1 MKKLAHTFAIPELG
15 ADRFCRIVTIG
26 ENGQIRATAS
36 VYREEDHGSY
46 RTESHFVFQDYCKG
60 VFPAERVKRVTAK
73 AVAELH
79 ADAIAMESKLR
90 ADIVKHYAA
99 KGDQV

>member
-1 MKKLAHTFAIPELG
+1 MKKLSHTFPLPELG
-15 ADRFCRIVTIG
+15 VDRFCRITTIG
-26 ENGQIRATAS
+26 EAGQIRSTAS

-46 RTESHFVFQDYCKG
+46 KTESHFMFQDYCKG

-79 ADAIAMESKLR
+79 ADAVAMEQKLR
-90 ADIVKHYAA
+90 ADILKHYA
-99 KGDQV
+99 KGTQS